1 MSSLIPKEGGPKPR
15 TGGSHADQG
24 SPRTRLQGP
33 SLKYVVTIAV
43 AATADSLQIAFP
55 PLWIPISLITA
66 VILFSLWGWRWE
78 ILVVLVPE
86 LAPVIGIFPT
96 WIAIALYLT
105 GRDVKFAGNSHLPKE
120 NEMRRVGPRHSTE
133 KEQ

>member
-1 MSSLIPKEGGPKPR
+1 M
-15 TGGSHADQG
+15 
-24 SPRTRLQGP
+24 
-33 SLKYVVTIAV
+33 VTIAV

-66 VILFSLWGWRWE
+66 LILFSLWGWRWE

-105 GRDVKFAGNSHLPKE
+105 GRDVKSAENSRLPKE

-133 KEQ
+133 KDL